1 MIQVNPMFDCCYAGR
16 LLKLALMPWL
26 LVQLS
31 LELKIMLKV
40 QTLRTVINFS
50 SAKIDVLITFFL
62 A

>member
-1 MIQVNPMFDCCYAGR
+1 MFDCGR

-40 QTLRTVINFS
+40 QTLRTVFNFQ
-50 SAKIDVLITFFL
+50 VLKL
-62 A
+62 MYL